1 MPKTTLN
8 LRIDKDLKKDSE
20 KVLDELGLSM
30 SGAIVLYLKMIV
42 RNKGIPFDLK
52 IAKNEPKKKSSSSN
66 NQNFDDEFD
75 DLDFESDDS
84 IRRAIEKL

>member
-8 LRIDKDLKKDSE
+8 LRINKDLKKDSE

-52 IAKNEPKKKSSSSN
+52 ITKNEPKKKSSSSS